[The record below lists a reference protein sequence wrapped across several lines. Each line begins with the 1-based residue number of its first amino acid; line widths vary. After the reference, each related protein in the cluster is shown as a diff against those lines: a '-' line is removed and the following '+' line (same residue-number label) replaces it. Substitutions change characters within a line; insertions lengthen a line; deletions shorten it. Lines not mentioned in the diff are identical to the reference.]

1 MHHAAAHRHHTLSA
15 PLRRAARRCRYLAAL
30 WNADLKKEYCVLE
43 AIGMAFLAEDMQG
56 LTQPL
61 RTLHIELVMSLVV
74 YATPL
79 HTSLT

>member
-1 MHHAAAHRHHTLSA
+1 
-15 PLRRAARRCRYLAAL
+15 
-30 WNADLKKEYCVLE
+30 
-43 AIGMAFLAEDMQG
+43 MQG